1 MAHHNFNFEHG
12 DILSHLGA
20 AWYASYAYYRHC
32 DPRHDNYTR
41 VGTWKTRASTY
52 KRYLELERYFI
63 EKIAEMSLER
73 LATNTIGLSGEEA
86 LRMAGEVLKKLSDHA
101 EMKISKRS

>member
-32 DPRHDNYTR
+32 DPGHDNYTR
-41 VGTWKTRASTY
+41 VSTWRTRASTY
-52 KRYLELERYFI
+52 KRHLEHEKYFV
-63 EKIAEMSLER
+63 EKIAEMSPER
-73 LATNTIGLSGEEA
+73 LDTNTIGLSGV
-86 LRMAGEVLKKLSDHA
+86 EVLRLGREVLEKLNGHA
-101 EMKISKRS
+101 EMR